1 MTVWPEPEPTILIIV
16 GSNTHI
22 ITLGCTTHIIHCT
35 VTFKSSPGYWI
46 VSTQGK
52 CQVAGDM
59 PSDVLRGRRRSGDW
73 LETGDSDSDDAR
85 AGAGSILLHNSGLIW
100 TGAINNLNF
109 VLLGL
114 QWTLE
119 ITRVLVWARRV
130 SATLTVVQQE
140 YIHFLFIFIFN
151 RNKQM
156 Q

>member
-1 MTVWPEPEPTILIIV
+1 
-16 GSNTHI
+16 
-22 ITLGCTTHIIHCT
+22 
-35 VTFKSSPGYWI
+35 
-46 VSTQGK
+46 
-52 CQVAGDM
+52 M
-59 PSDVLRGRRRSGDW
+59 PSDVLQERRRSGDW
-73 LETGDSDSDDAR
+73 LKTGDSDSDDAR
-85 AGAGSILLHNSGLIW
+85 AGARSILLHNSGLIW

-119 ITRVLVWARRV
+119 ITRVLVWVRRA
-130 SATLTVVQQE
+130 SAKLTVVQQE